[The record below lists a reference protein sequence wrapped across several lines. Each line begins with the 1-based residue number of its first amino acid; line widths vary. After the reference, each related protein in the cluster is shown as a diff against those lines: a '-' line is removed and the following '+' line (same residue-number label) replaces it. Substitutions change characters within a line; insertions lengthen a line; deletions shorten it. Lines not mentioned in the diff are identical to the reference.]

1 MLYASDAWCCAGFT
15 DSDMKPFLAPS
26 LRRPLSPFFM
36 LFSPFLSAV
45 AISGR
50 WFFIIACRH
59 LLTNVFL
66 CLTLYLLFCYCSS
79 QNTNMINTVFKMLTI
94 MFFSGL
100 SCALRTWS
108 TCWTRRQPTSM
119 RCWRSPS
126 SLIYNIIA
134 IIPSSSSPLSS
145 SSVVY
150 YIIASSQTSS
160 SSSSE
165 YFRWSATYRQGKRA
179 STSKAW
185 KSATCDQTARI
196 RKRRPLIEIWKSA
209 TCDHTA
215 SEKEEL

>member
-1 MLYASDAWCCAGFT
+1 MLYASDAWCYAGFT

-126 SLIYNIIA
+126 SSIL
-134 IIPSSSSPLSS
+134 SPL
-145 SSVVY
+145 Y
-150 YIIASSQTSS
+150 LHHHHHCHHHQPYIISSHHHNHFHDHQVNVSGDQQHTDR
-160 SSSSE
+160 E
-165 YFRWSATYRQGKRA
+165 RGHRHQKHEKALHVIRQRV
-179 STSKAW
+179 
-185 KSATCDQTARI
+185 
-196 RKRRPLIEIWKSA
+196 
-209 TCDHTA
+209 
-215 SEKEEL
+215 SEKEDL